1 MNKEENKKEIKK
13 EKKKSKTS
21 LSSRINKTGEDIAML
36 QERKHSKKQ
45 NNENLCDRHWDSA

>member
-21 LSSRINKTGEDIAML
+21 LSSKINKTGEDIAML

-45 NNENLCDRHWDSA
+45 NNENLCDRHWDGA

>member
-1 MNKEENKKEIKK
+1 MNKEENKEETKK
-13 EKKKSKTS
+13 KKKKSKTS

-45 NNENLCDRHWDSA
+45 NNENLCDRHWDGA